1 MPSTFLLFITMLSY
15 YLHFMIIYNRYLA
28 FLALVCSFIFSLTS
42 LSLPLSLFVV
52 LSLSILPL
60 TPSFPHFPFSVLQR
74 SDMRV
79 AIWTTTPWTIPA
91 NLAVAVN
98 RFFSLPLY
106 HIAPSSSC
114 MGLQT
119 CHSFSF
125 FPFQTFSLLLF
136 LTFVTFLF
144 ILFFSVLLITVWWC
158 IPAS

>member
-1 MPSTFLLFITMLSY
+1 MHWTLLSFLS
-15 YLHFMIIYNRYLA
+15 H
-28 FLALVCSFIFSLTS
+28 
-42 LSLPLSLFVV
+42 LPLSSS
-52 LSLSILPL
+52 LSLSISLSSL
-60 TPSFPHFPFSVLQR
+60 SLLFSLYLSFHSHFPFPVLHR

-106 HIAPSSSC
+106 HIAHPSC
-114 MGLQT
+114 LGLQT

-125 FPFQTFSLLLF
+125 FPFYTFSLLLF

-144 ILFFSVLLITVWWC
+144 ILFFPVILITVWWC
-158 IPAS
+158 TPAS